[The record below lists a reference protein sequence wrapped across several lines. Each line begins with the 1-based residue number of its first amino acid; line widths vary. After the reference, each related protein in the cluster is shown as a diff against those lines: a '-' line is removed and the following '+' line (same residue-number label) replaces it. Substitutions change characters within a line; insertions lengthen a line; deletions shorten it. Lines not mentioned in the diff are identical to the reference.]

1 MDPSER
7 AVQIAELLEELYPEA
22 ECELDYR
29 TPWELLVATVLSA
42 QSTDVRVNQVTPA
55 LFERWPGP
63 AELAAADAGDVEDVI
78 RSVGFY
84 RQKARNLQAT
94 ARQLMADHDGE
105 VPKELDALTALP
117 GVGRKTAKVV
127 LGEAFGIPAGVTV
140 DTHVQR
146 LSRRLGLADHRDAE
160 KVADGLEDL
169 LPRDAWI
176 EFSLRL
182 ILHGRRVCH
191 ARSPKCDQ
199 CGLEPVCPK
208 VGL

>member
-1 MDPSER
+1 MTGADS
-7 AVQIAELLEELYPEA
+7 AVQIAERLEELYPEA
-22 ECELDYR
+22 VCELDYR

-63 AELAAADAGDVEDVI
+63 AELAAADTGDIEEVI

-84 RQKARNLQAT
+84 RQQARNLQTA
-94 ARQLMADHDGE
+94 ARQLMADHGGE
-105 VPKELDALTALP
+105 VPRDVDALTALA

-160 KVADGLEDL
+160 KVAARLEEL
-169 LPRDAWI
+169 LPRDLWI

-191 ARSPKCDQ
+191 ARSPTCDA
-199 CGLEPVCPK
+199 CSLEPVCPK
-208 VGL
+208 VGV

>member
-1 MDPSER
+1 MTRSDG
-7 AVQIAELLEELYPEA
+7 AVQIAERLEDLYPEA
-22 ECELDYR
+22 VCELDYR

-55 LFERWPGP
+55 LFHRWPGP
-63 AELAAADAGDVEDVI
+63 AELAAADTADIEEVI

-84 RQKARNLQAT
+84 RQKARNLQTA
-94 ARQLMADHDGE
+94 ARQLMADHGGE
-105 VPKELDALTALP
+105 VPRDLDALTALP

-160 KVADGLEDL
+160 KVAAQLEER
-169 LPRDAWI
+169 LPRDLWI

-191 ARSPKCDQ
+191 ARSPECDG
-199 CGLEPVCPK
+199 CGLETVCPK

>member
-1 MDPSER
+1 MKPPQR
-7 AVQIAELLEELYPEA
+7 AVKIAELLEELYPEA
-22 ECELDYR
+22 VCELDYR

-42 QSTDVRVNQVTPA
+42 QSTDVRVNQVTPE
-55 LFERWPGP
+55 LFHRWPGP
-63 AELAAADAGDVEDVI
+63 ADLADAEPGEVEDVI

-84 RQKARNLQAT
+84 RQKARNLQTA
-94 ARQLMADHDGE
+94 ARQLMADHAGE
-105 VPKELDALTALP
+105 VPRDLDALTTLP

-140 DTHVQR
+140 DTHVKR
-146 LSRRLGLADHRDAE
+146 LSKRLGLADHRDAE
-160 KVADGLEDL
+160 KVADRLEDL
-169 LPRDAWI
+169 LPRDLWI

-191 ARSPKCDQ
+191 ARSPKCDA

-208 VGL
+208 VGV

>member
-1 MDPSER
+1 MTRSDG
-7 AVQIAELLEELYPEA
+7 AVQIAERLEDLYPEA
-22 ECELDYR
+22 VCELDYR

-55 LFERWPGP
+55 LFHRWPGP
-63 AELAAADAGDVEDVI
+63 AELAAADTADIEEVI

-84 RQKARNLQAT
+84 RQKARNLQTA
-94 ARQLMADHDGE
+94 ARQLMADHGGE
-105 VPKELDALTALP
+105 VPRDLDALTALP

-160 KVADGLEDL
+160 KVAAQLEER
-169 LPRDAWI
+169 LPRDLWI

-191 ARSPKCDQ
+191 ARSPECDG
-199 CGLEPVCPK
+199 CGLETVCPK
-208 VGL
+208 VGM